1 MSALPERIEHADER
15 QRELP
20 HSLWERLRADPARAP
35 EYVALAASE
44 RHAPAAAAW
53 VEERKRTY
61 ASSPAELAQMA
72 KRRHAALAR
81 FGGAATGFGGIVTAI
96 PDLAAA
102 AWIQSRLVFFI
113 AAAYGYDPYD
123 PMRPAELLVIRDLY
137 SDPLEARRALDGIGT
152 MMAEAYVGSKMQR
165 DEALAARLAR
175 FVGRRLGR
183 RFAGRLIPF
192 AAIAFNAIG
201 NERETRALADKAIKF
216 YGGERGRPRLP
227 GERQRRLGRSG
238 CEWPRHDETV
248 IEPEIGA
255 QSCAGSLERLPAGSL
270 ASLPSAVTPA
280 APTPFR
286 AADSGEHS
294 HRISAAIR
302 CGGTSL
308 SHDDSGIDS
317 RFAGVS
323 ISEGR
328 TTLQRTPSLASAR
341 ASAVTA
347 AFEAA

>member
-1 MSALPERIEHADER
+1 MSALPERIEHEDER
-15 QRELP
+15 HRELP

-81 FGGAATGFGGIVTAI
+81 FGGAATGFGGIVTLV

-113 AAAYGYDPYD
+113 AAAYGYDPHD

-137 SDPLEARRALDGIGT
+137 SDPVEARRALDGIGT
-152 MMAEAYVGSKMQR
+152 MVAEAYVGSKMQR
-165 DEALAARLAR
+165 DEALAKRLAR
-175 FVGRRLGR
+175 FLGRRLGR

-216 YGGERGRPRLP
+216 YGG
-227 GERQRRLGRSG
+227 
-238 CEWPRHDETV
+238 
-248 IEPEIGA
+248 
-255 QSCAGSLERLPAGSL
+255 
-270 ASLPSAVTPA
+270 
-280 APTPFR
+280 
-286 AADSGEHS
+286 
-294 HRISAAIR
+294 
-302 CGGTSL
+302 
-308 SHDDSGIDS
+308 
-317 RFAGVS
+317 
-323 ISEGR
+323 
-328 TTLQRTPSLASAR
+328 
-341 ASAVTA
+341 
-347 AFEAA
+347 